1 MKPYRTRAL
10 ARCLGISGTL
20 GALALS
26 ANVTANGL
34 LAPDALNMQLLA
46 HHDMQGRPIYQP
58 TVHKYPTNTGNTYA
72 GHMIFFAGLHAGSA
86 PNPLNGNVV
95 EANGVL
101 IVDVTNPSN
110 PILLKHLPSIA
121 PNQQGQMVRVCD
133 GQTGVLGTT
142 GHVYM
147 LRSDGSGGPTGRHDV
162 YDVTDAANPVFL
174 SSPLTGLTA
183 THKSW
188 WECETGI
195 AWIVAG
201 AGAGSGPGNGD
212 QPQPDGWTTNQHMK
226 LYDLSDPAHPVYIR
240 DIGQVGTN
248 PGSTT
253 TPVSN
258 SGVHGPIITIK
269 NPVTGELVNR
279 GYIPY
284 GTSSQG
290 QLSIIDRLKV
300 LPNRNTSAGQ
310 PMGGSWDG
318 SRAQNPTDADMQAIV
333 VGSMN
338 MTPTEGGHSACP
350 VYGIPLKHYQGFTNY
365 TTRDYVTLVSEETDN
380 KCTGAPHFAYM
391 VDATRATGQGSGT
404 HTGEE
409 RPMVVSTMQ
418 VFEDSAKPDYC
429 TRGTRFGTHSCNE
442 FFAGFN
448 SLTGVNQG
456 TFYPP
461 YYGKLTFIS
470 YFDGGARAFDIRDP
484 YHPQDVAH
492 YVAPVNANTMPT
504 VVGGVTYFDV
514 SHNNL
519 EVDSNGII
527 YSVDRIGSG
536 MDILMLTGVAALIA
550 NSP

>member
-1 MKPYRTRAL
+1 MKLHCVVRAHARAL
-10 ARCLGISGTL
+10 LGISGAL
-20 GALALS
+20 GILALS
-26 ANVTANGL
+26 ANVIANGL
-34 LAPDALNMQLLA
+34 LAPDALNMQLLG

-58 TVHKYPTNTGNTYA
+58 TVHKYAANALSPYA
-72 GHMIFFAGLHAGSA
+72 GHMIFFAGLHAGTA

-121 PNQQGQMVRVCD
+121 PNMQGQMVRVCD
-133 GQTGVLGTT
+133 GQTGVLGQT
-142 GHVYM
+142 GHAYL
-147 LRSDGSGGPTGRHDV
+147 LRTDGAGGGTGRHDV
-162 YDVTDAANPVFL
+162 YDVTDPTNPIFL
-174 SSPLTGLTA
+174 SSPLTGLTS

-195 AWIVAG
+195 AWLVAG
-201 AGAGSGPGNGD
+201 AGAAATT
-212 QPQPDGWTTNQHMK
+212 PDGWTTNQHMK
-226 LYDLSDPAHPVYIR
+226 LYDLSNPASPVYIR

-253 TPVSN
+253 TPVSG
-258 SGVHGPIITIK
+258 SGVHGPIIAIR
-269 NPVTGELVNR
+269 NPITNELVNR

-290 QLSIIDRLKV
+290 QLQIVDRLKV

-318 SRAQNPTDADMQAIV
+318 SRPVAPTDADMRAIV
-333 VGSMN
+333 VGSMD
-338 MTPTEGGHSACP
+338 MTPTEGAHSACP
-350 VYGIPLKHYQGFTNY
+350 VYGTPLKHFQGFTNY
-365 TTRDYVTLVSEETDN
+365 TTRDYIILVSEETGD

-391 VDATRATGQGSGT
+391 VDATRTVGSGAT
-404 HTGEE
+404 STGEAH
-409 RPMVVSTMQ
+409 PMVVSTMQ
-418 VFEDSAKPDYC
+418 VFEDIAKPDYC

-442 FFAGFN
+442 VLAHIP
-448 SLTGVNQG
+448 S
-456 TFYPP
+456 TFYAP

-484 YHPQDVAH
+484 YHPIDVAH
-492 YVAPVNANTMPT
+492 YVDAVGPNIMPT
-504 VVGGVTYFDV
+504 VVNGVTYFDV

-519 EVDSNGII
+519 EVDSNGLI
-527 YSVDRIGSG
+527 YSVDRIGG
-536 MDILMLTGVAALIA
+536 GLDILMLTGPAALIPF
-550 NSP
+550 N